1 MTTTVL
7 EKTTDQ
13 LAETM
18 EKASRVTTKM
28 GDTLQDKFDSARR
41 VAKKGAHAAEEL
53 LDETKQQI
61 KRRPI
66 GFIGATFFVGMLAG
80 AVIGWTA
87 RRK

>member
-1 MTTTVL
+1 MTSTVL

-18 EKASRVTTKM
+18 EKASRVTAKM

-41 VAKKGAHAAEEL
+41 VAKKGAHVAEEL

>member
-1 MTTTVL
+1 MTTTAL
-7 EKTTDQ
+7 EKATDQ
-13 LAETM
+13 IADTM
-18 EKASRVTTKM
+18 EKASRISTKM

-41 VAKKGAHAAEEL
+41 AAKKGTHAAEEL

-66 GFIGATFFVGMLAG
+66 GFIGATFFIGMLAG